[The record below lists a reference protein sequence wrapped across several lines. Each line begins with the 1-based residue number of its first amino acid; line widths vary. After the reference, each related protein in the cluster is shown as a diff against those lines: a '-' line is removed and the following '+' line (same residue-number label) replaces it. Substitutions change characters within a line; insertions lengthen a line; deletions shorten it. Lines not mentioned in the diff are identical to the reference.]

1 MKSGTIKSAQRDA
14 CLPAGTA
21 SGVVRQLPLTG
32 TLRLPAGR
40 HGDSGVT
47 PHSQFNSSPEAP
59 ASGRSQ
65 LSRTDAAPRRE
76 PGGSQKPEGSSP
88 ASYVERGAAVLCNIA
103 EQTWI
108 LHRTHGTFVVAGR
121 DPAPRQEP
129 GGSVN
134 NSTGSHSDLSGVH
147 HNFSTSPE
155 APASGRTSPRDA
167 APYALTIISARTGA
181 IDLGD
186 KRTLEFPITAREI
199 AEDLAREINSDGGE
213 GSYFGVFVCKAD
225 APCEAELLIARE
237 QLAAFYRNLV
247 AAADKE
253 WERTHNVVFI
263 SDLQR
268 RAARELK
275 LEKEWSYE
283 PQQRIDCPACG
294 EKLKPGVAVCR
305 VCGAV
310 LDRAKAQQ
318 FGLGVP
324 SEKASTAP
332 FAP

>member
-1 MKSGTIKSAQRDA
+1 MKSGTIKSAQRNAD
-14 CLPAGTA
+14 
-21 SGVVRQLPLTG
+21 GVVRQLPL
-32 TLRLPAGR
+32 AGNIR
-40 HGDSGVT
+40 ENGA
-47 PHSQFNSSPEAP
+47 EP
-59 ASGRSQ
+59 ASTVAR
-65 LSRTDAAPRRE
+65 
-76 PGGSQKPEGSSP
+76 GG
-88 ASYVERGAAVLCNIA
+88 AVLCNIA

-121 DPAPRQEP
+121 EP
-129 GGSVN
+129 GE
-134 NSTGSHSDLSGVH
+134 T
-147 HNFSTSPE
+147 
-155 APASGRTSPRDA
+155 
-167 APYALTIISARTGA
+167 YALTIIGGRTGA

-186 KRTLEFPITAREI
+186 KRTLEFPISAREI

-213 GSYFGVFVCKAD
+213 GSYFGVFVCD
-225 APCEAELLIARE
+225 GDEPSDAELLIARE
-237 QLAAFYRNLV
+237 LLAAFYRNLV

-253 WERTHNVVFI
+253 WERSQNVVFI

-310 LDRAKAQQ
+310 LDRAKAAQ
-318 FGLGVP
+318 FGLA
-324 SEKASTAP
+324 ASTPSQPSTHSPAP
-332 FAP
+332 ASPNAASA

>member
-1 MKSGTIKSAQRDA
+1 MKSGTVKSAQRD
-14 CLPAGTA
+14 A

-32 TLRLPAGR
+32 TLR
-40 HGDSGVT
+40 DSGVT
-47 PHSQFNSSPEAP
+47 GQSPAPQSNSTPSPEAP
-59 ASGRSQ
+59 ASGRTAF
-65 LSRTDAAPRRE
+65 SRTGSAPRRE
-76 PGGSQKPEGSSP
+76 PGGSLLSPGRSPSTPGGSHATHAPSPAEVDAFDADRP

-121 DPAPRQEP
+121 EP
-129 GGSVN
+129 G
-134 NSTGSHSDLSGVH
+134 
-147 HNFSTSPE
+147 E
-155 APASGRTSPRDA
+155 AV
-167 APYALTIISARTGA
+167 ALTIISARTGA

-213 GSYFGVFVCKAD
+213 GSYFGVFVCKGD
-225 APCEAELLIARE
+225 EPSDAELLIARE
-237 QLAAFYRNLV
+237 QLGAFYRNLV
-247 AAADKE
+247 ATADKE

-318 FGLGVP
+318 FGLGAQATPAQAP
-324 SEKASTAP
+324 SPAASGAATNV
-332 FAP
+332 

>member
-14 CLPAGTA
+14 
-21 SGVVRQLPLTG
+21 SGVVRQLPLNG
-32 TLRLPAGR
+32 TLR
-40 HGDSGVT
+40 DSGVIPARGT
-47 PHSQFNSSPEAP
+47 HAPSPAE
-59 ASGRSQ
+59 G
-65 LSRTDAAPRRE
+65 DAFAGDR
-76 PGGSQKPEGSSP
+76 P

-121 DPAPRQEP
+121 
-129 GGSVN
+129 
-134 NSTGSHSDLSGVH
+134 
-147 HNFSTSPE
+147 
-155 APASGRTSPRDA
+155 A
-167 APYALTIISARTGA
+167 AGESIALTIISARTGA

-213 GSYFGVFVCKAD
+213 GSYFGVFVCKGD
-225 APCEAELLIARE
+225 EPSEAELLIARE

-318 FGLGVP
+318 FGLGTQTQLPASP
-324 SEKASTAP
+324 SSASA
-332 FAP
+332 

>member
-32 TLRLPAGR
+32 TLR
-40 HGDSGVT
+40 DSGVT
-47 PHSQFNSSPEAP
+47 PHGGLHGTHAPSPTE
-59 ASGRSQ
+59 G
-65 LSRTDAAPRRE
+65 DAFDVDR
-76 PGGSQKPEGSSP
+76 P

-108 LHRTHGTFVVAGR
+108 LHRTHGTFVVPGR
-121 DPAPRQEP
+121 EATPV
-129 GGSVN
+129 GSVIPKRLAAE
-134 NSTGSHSDLSGVH
+134 GYPAAQFDAGV
-147 HNFSTSPE
+147 SS
-155 APASGRTSPRDA
+155 A

-213 GSYFGVFVCKAD
+213 GSYFGVFVCKGD
-225 APCEAELLIARE
+225 EPSEAELLIARE

-318 FGLGVP
+318 FGLGATPAQTSQPV
-324 SEKASTAP
+324 AP
-332 FAP
+332 